1 MVECRL
7 LVADDEK
14 YLREKVSSNVD
25 WQKYNCQVFQA
36 KDGYEA
42 LTILKEENIDILVTD
57 IRMPGMTGI
66 ELIRRAREQNPG
78 LRVIVISE
86 YADFEYARESLRL
99 GVEDYVLKPFRTQR
113 LLEMVQRLR
122 AKIAQER
129 DVDDDARE
137 AAHDEMYEAI
147 SRSSL
152 PGAFRWLINRELFV
166 EQSTASAC
174 RKLGSLLKA
183 GNEGDLEAELHS
195 YFQLMDQFQEDTRSV
210 YIFMNSIMIALL
222 NTLKEVGFAYDEGV
236 SIMVRHI
243 SAHPEQNGSL
253 AMLKEWLKAVVLDT
267 NRLIQSAPQRRK
279 TRMMHQIKQYVDENY
294 QRGIS
299 LGKLAEEF
307 NVSTGYLSKLFLDQ
321 VGQHFSDYINGL
333 KVRKAMELLKTT
345 DQRMYEI
352 ADFLGFQNAYYFSS
366 WFKREVGVT
375 PTEYRADPGS
385 AQARKN

>member
-57 IRMPGMTGI
+57 IRMPRMTGI

-137 AAHDEMYEAI
+137 AAHDEM
-147 SRSSL
+147 
-152 PGAFRWLINRELFV
+152 
-166 EQSTASAC
+166 
-174 RKLGSLLKA
+174 
-183 GNEGDLEAELHS
+183 
-195 YFQLMDQFQEDTRSV
+195 
-210 YIFMNSIMIALL
+210 
-222 NTLKEVGFAYDEGV
+222 
-236 SIMVRHI
+236 
-243 SAHPEQNGSL
+243 
-253 AMLKEWLKAVVLDT
+253 
-267 NRLIQSAPQRRK
+267 
-279 TRMMHQIKQYVDENY
+279 
-294 QRGIS
+294 
-299 LGKLAEEF
+299 
-307 NVSTGYLSKLFLDQ
+307 
-321 VGQHFSDYINGL
+321 
-333 KVRKAMELLKTT
+333 
-345 DQRMYEI
+345 
-352 ADFLGFQNAYYFSS
+352 
-366 WFKREVGVT
+366 
-375 PTEYRADPGS
+375 
-385 AQARKN
+385 